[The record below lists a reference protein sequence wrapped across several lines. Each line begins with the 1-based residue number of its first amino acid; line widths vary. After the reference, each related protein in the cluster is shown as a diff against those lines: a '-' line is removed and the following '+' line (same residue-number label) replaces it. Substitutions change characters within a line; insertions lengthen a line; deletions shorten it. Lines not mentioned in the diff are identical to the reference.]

1 MENTNKRKTGSLRV
15 LIAALLCLIVPYMA
29 SAQQAVTVQGRV
41 TDAENQPLIGVSVL
55 VKGTTTGVSTGIDGD
70 YTITAPADGTLEFAF
85 LGLKTQDI
93 EIGSRSIIN
102 VVME

>member
-1 MENTNKRKTGSLRV
+1 MENTNKRKTDSLRV

-70 YTITAPADGTLEFAF
+70 YMKQLHHRA
-85 LGLKTQDI
+85 KSRI
-93 EIGSRSIIN
+93 ERLIRSSLQSYKYN
-102 VVME
+102 HQYGNQ

>member
-1 MENTNKRKTGSLRV
+1 MENTNKRKTDSLRV

-55 VKGTTTGVSTGIDGD
+55 VKGTTTGVSTV
-70 YTITAPADGTLEFAF
+70 TTR
-85 LGLKTQDI
+85 
-93 EIGSRSIIN
+93 SRPRPTEPSN
-102 VVME
+102 SHSSA